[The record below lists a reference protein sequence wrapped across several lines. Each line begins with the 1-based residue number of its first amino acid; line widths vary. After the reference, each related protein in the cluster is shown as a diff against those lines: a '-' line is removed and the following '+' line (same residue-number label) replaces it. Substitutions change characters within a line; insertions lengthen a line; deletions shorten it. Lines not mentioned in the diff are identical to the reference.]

1 MKKRFKKID
10 HSVEENARE
19 NGMKAML
26 IASIVAFAGGLGAY
40 WGLKTG
46 MREGS
51 EFMEACWKAVN
62 HELMD
67 QGILTDDQ
75 ICDAIDK
82 AELMKKL
89 IV

>member
-1 MKKRFKKID
+1 MKKRFEKID

-26 IASIVAFAGGLGAY
+26 IVSIVAFAGGLGAY

-51 EFMEACWKAVN
+51 EFVEACWKAVN
-62 HELMD
+62 HELID
-67 QGILTDDQ
+67 QGILTYDQ

-82 AELMKKL
+82 MGLTRNL